1 MTGLREPAA
10 LRPQD
15 AEASADAVNVAAT
28 APANASAPAGE
39 PAARGGEESAPG
51 PPENARAETAE
62 VDGGWPA
69 DKSKEEAAP
78 KTARARR
85 RARDRRRVGGKLT
98 LNRLVRTTAFRFTFL
113 YVLVFAVAV
122 SALGAF
128 FYNSTFAVVDR
139 QTDEIINQDLVVLAD
154 VFRNDGPGTLRR
166 VLRERAAWRDD
177 GVYIMIASPSGAV
190 LAGNLTALPEE
201 ALGAD
206 EGFFDFSY
214 ERAAI
219 DAAGRSVGEET
230 RRGRG
235 KLRRFQAS
243 PQSDSSFLVFV
254 ARDITSHEDLRER
267 SQEQITRIG
276 AATIGLGLLIGLV
289 SSRSLLNRV
298 EAVNRTARAIRQ
310 GDLSR
315 RIKLTGSEDEL
326 DHLSANLNVM
336 LDQIERLMSGMREVS
351 DNIAHDLRSPL
362 TRIRARLN
370 DALKA
375 DHQQKDE
382 ALRATLRDAEGM
394 IVTFNELL
402 SIARIESGEGAG
414 AMEPLDIVSLAEEM
428 AELYEPAVQDAGFK
442 LVRRLRPCP
451 TVLGSRPLI
460 GQALANMLD
469 NALKYAEGGGTI
481 SIEAA
486 PSPDGRIVLAV
497 ADDGPGIPKAERSS
511 VLKRFVRLERSRT
524 SEGSGLGLSLVAAV
538 ARAHRAALRLSDAKR
553 SAESGERPGLRIS
566 LVFSAAEDLG

>member
-1 MTGLREPAA
+1 MTL
-10 LRPQD
+10 
-15 AEASADAVNVAAT
+15 S
-28 APANASAPAGE
+28 
-39 PAARGGEESAPG
+39 
-51 PPENARAETAE
+51 
-62 VDGGWPA
+62 
-69 DKSKEEAAP
+69 
-78 KTARARR
+78 
-85 RARDRRRVGGKLT
+85 
-98 LNRLVRTTAFRFTFL
+98 RLVRTTAFRFTFL

-122 SALGAF
+122 GALGAF

-139 QTDEIINQDLVVLAD
+139 QTDDIINQDLAVLAD
-154 VFRNDGPGTLRR
+154 VFRNEGPGTLRR

-177 GVYIMIASPSGAV
+177 GVYIMIASPAGAV

-206 EGFFDFSY
+206 EDFFDFSY

-219 DAAGRSVGEET
+219 DAAGRAVGEET

-235 KLRRFQAS
+235 KLRRFKVS
-243 PQSDSSFLVFV
+243 PEAQSSFLVFV
-254 ARDITSHEDLRER
+254 ARDITSHMDLRER
-267 SQEQITRIG
+267 SQQQITRIG
-276 AATIGLGLLIGLV
+276 AATIALGLLIGLV

-298 EAVNRTARAIRQ
+298 EAVNRTARAIRD
-310 GDLSR
+310 GDLTR

-382 ALRATLRDAEGM
+382 ALRATLRDAERM
-394 IVTFNELL
+394 IATFNELL

-414 AMEPLDIVSLAEEM
+414 AMEPLDLVALAKEM
-428 AELYEPAVQDAGFK
+428 AELYEPAVQDAGF
-442 LVRRLRPCP
+442 RLDLRLKPCP
-451 TVLGSRPLI
+451 EIRGSRPLV

-469 NALKYAEGGGTI
+469 NALKYAEGAERI
-481 SIEAA
+481 AIEAA
-486 PSPDGRIVLAV
+486 PLPDGRVMLAV

-538 ARAHRAALRLSDAKR
+538 ARAHRAALRLSDAR
-553 SAESGERPGLRIS
+553 RDEPEAGRPGLRIS
-566 LVFSAAEDLG
+566 LVFSAPEH